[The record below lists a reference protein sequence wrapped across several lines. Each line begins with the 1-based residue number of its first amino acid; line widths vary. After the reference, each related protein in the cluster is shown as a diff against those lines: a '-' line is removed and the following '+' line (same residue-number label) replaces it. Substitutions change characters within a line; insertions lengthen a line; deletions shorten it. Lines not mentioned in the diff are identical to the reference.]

1 MLDQDQQSARLQPI
15 AQLKGLRVEFQ
26 TKDGPVVGVEDVSFD
41 INPGETVCVVGES
54 GSGKSVS
61 SLSLM
66 RLVEFGGGEITGGQ
80 LLFDRPGT
88 DDVDLAK
95 TDPEMMRSIRGN
107 EIGMIFQE
115 PMTALNP
122 VFTVG
127 RQLTE
132 GLRLHKKMGK
142 SEARE
147 RALEL
152 LREVRI
158 PEPERRLDQY
168 PHELSGGMRQR
179 VVIAMALACKP
190 RLLIADEPTT
200 ALDVTIQAEIL
211 ALMDRLKR
219 ETGTAVMFITHDMAV
234 VAQMADRVVVMFRGN
249 KVEEGPVAEIF
260 ENPQHPYTKALLA
273 AVPKLGEM
281 RGKAYPEPMKLLG
294 TQGDEIKPI
303 KGTDEVLL
311 SVRNL
316 TTRFPVKGGFFR
328 RTVANVHAVEDLSF
342 TLNRGQTLSLVGES
356 GCGKSTAG
364 RSILRLVDP
373 LSGEINLDGVD
384 VMALDQTQ
392 LRKARLDM
400 QMIFQ
405 DPFASLNPQM
415 QLSDQVAEPIHNFGT
430 LKGQE
435 VQDRVAMLFDRV
447 ELPRSFMRRFPH
459 ELSGGQRQRVAIA
472 RALALNPKLI
482 IADEAVSALD
492 VSVQAQVLNLMLEL
506 QAELGLSFLFI
517 SHDMA
522 VVERVSHQ
530 VGVMYLGRIVE
541 LGPRARVFEN
551 PQHAYTQALMKAVPI
566 ADPRQRK
573 DERDLNFK
581 PIPSPIHPADYVPEP
596 SRYDEVEPGHFVLQ
610 GDWGGYKRDATLV
623 RTENKLRE
631 GQDAPEGLS
640 GRRLYD

>member
-1 MLDQDQQSARLQPI
+1 MLDHTNEAPI
-15 AQLKGLRVEFQ
+15 AQIQGLRVEFQ

-66 RLVEFGGGEITGGQ
+66 RLVEYGGGEIAGGR
-80 LLFDRPGT
+80 LLFERGEKGQI
-88 DDVDLAK
+88 DLAASSGSL
-95 TDPEMMRSIRGN
+95 MRKIRGN

-122 VFTVG
+122 VFTIG
-127 RQLTE
+127 KQMTE
-132 GLRLHKKMGK
+132 GLRLHLNMTRQ
-142 SEARE
+142 EAE
-147 RALEL
+147 ARALEL
-152 LREVRI
+152 MRQVRI
-158 PEPERRLDQY
+158 PEPERRLKQY

-179 VVIAMALACKP
+179 VVIAMALACEP

-234 VAQMADRVVVMFRGN
+234 VAQMADRVVVMFRGK
-249 KVEEGPVAEIF
+249 KVEEGTVEEIF

-281 RGKAYPEPMKLLG
+281 TGKPYPEPMKLLG
-294 TQGDEIKPI
+294 SEDKEILPI
-303 KGTDEVLL
+303 KGRDDVLL
-311 SVRNL
+311 SVKNL
-316 TTRFPVKGGFFR
+316 TTRFPVQGGFLR

-342 TLNRGQTLSLVGES
+342 SINKGQTLSLVGES

-364 RSILRLVDP
+364 RSILRLVEP
-373 LSGEINLDGVD
+373 MSGEVNLDGVD
-384 VMALDQTQ
+384 VMALDQKA
-392 LRKARLDM
+392 LRTARLDM

-415 QLSDQVAEPIHNFGT
+415 QLADQVAEPIHNFAT
-430 LKGQE
+430 LKGAE
-435 VQDRVAMLFDRV
+435 ITKRIEMLFDRV

-492 VSVQAQVLNLMLEL
+492 VSVQAQVLNLMMEL
-506 QAELGLSFLFI
+506 QAEMELSFLFI

-522 VVERVSHQ
+522 VVERVSHY

-541 LGPRARVFEN
+541 LGSRQRVFEN
-551 PQHAYTQALMKAVPI
+551 PQHPYTQALMKAVPI
-566 ADPRQRK
+566 ADPRRRK
-573 DERDLNFK
+573 SEKDLNFK
-581 PIPSPIHPADYVPEP
+581 PIPSPIHPASYLAEP
-596 SRYDEVEPGHFVLQ
+596 STYREVEPGHHVLIT
-610 GDWGGYKRDATLV
+610 DSGY
-623 RTENKLRE
+623 
-631 GQDAPEGLS
+631 
-640 GRRLYD
+640 

>member
-1 MLDQDQQSARLQPI
+1 MLDEATPTPI
-15 AQLKGLRVEFQ
+15 AQIQELRVEFQ
-26 TKDGPVVGVEDVSFD
+26 TQDGPVLGVENVSFD
-41 INPGETVCVVGES
+41 INAGETVCVVGES

-66 RLVEFGGGEITGGQ
+66 RLVEFGGGKIAGGR
-80 LLFDRPGT
+80 LLFERQNDPA
-88 DDVDLAK
+88 VDLAR
-95 TDPEMMRSIRGN
+95 TDQDVMRDIRGN

-132 GLRLHKKMGK
+132 GLRLHKNMSKAQA
-142 SEARE
+142 EA

-152 LREVRI
+152 LTQVRI
-158 PEPERRLDQY
+158 PEPARRLAQY

-179 VVIAMALACKP
+179 VVIAMALACSP

-211 ALMDRLKR
+211 ALIDRLKR

-249 KVEEGPVAEIF
+249 KVEEGTVEEIF

-281 RGKAYPEPMKLLG
+281 RGKPYPEPMKLLG
-294 TQGDEIKPI
+294 TADKEIKPI
-303 KGTDEVLL
+303 KGTEETLL
-311 SVRNL
+311 TVKNL
-316 TTRFPVKGGFFR
+316 TTRFPVQGGFLR

-342 TLNRGQTLSLVGES
+342 TINKGQTLSLVGES

-364 RSILRLVDP
+364 RSLLRLVDP
-373 LSGEINLDGVD
+373 QSGEVNLDGKD
-384 VMALDQTQ
+384 IMALDSRG
-392 LRKARLDM
+392 LHKARLDM

-415 QLSDQVAEPIHNFGT
+415 QLSDQVAEPIHNYGT
-430 LKGQE
+430 LKGSE
-435 VQDRVAMLFDRV
+435 LTKRIEMLFDRV

-482 IADEAVSALD
+482 VADEAVSALD
-492 VSVQAQVLNLMLEL
+492 VSVQAQVVNLMLEL
-506 QAELGLSFLFI
+506 QAEMGLSFLFI

-522 VVERVSHQ
+522 VVERVSHH

-541 LGPRARVFEN
+541 MGTRSQVFEN
-551 PQHAYTQALMKAVPI
+551 PQHPYTQALMKAVPI
-566 ADPRQRK
+566 ADPRRRK
-573 DERDLNFK
+573 KESELNFK
-581 PIPSPIHPADYVPEP
+581 PIPSPIHPTSYVAEP
-596 SRYDEVEPGHFVLQ
+596 SVYKTVSPGHQVLIT
-610 GDWGGYKRDATLV
+610 DSGY
-623 RTENKLRE
+623 
-631 GQDAPEGLS
+631 
-640 GRRLYD
+640 

>member
-1 MLDQDQQSARLQPI
+1 MLDQSKTAPI
-15 AQLKGLRVEFQ
+15 AQIEGLRVEFQ

-41 INPGETVCVVGES
+41 IHPGETVCVVGES

-66 RLVEFGGGEITGGQ
+66 RLVEYGGGEIAGGR
-80 LLFDRPGT
+80 LLFDRASGDQINLAAT
-88 DDVDLAK
+88 DASD
-95 TDPEMMRSIRGN
+95 MRRIRGN

-132 GLRLHKKMGK
+132 GLRLHKGMGQRQA
-142 SEARE
+142 EA

-152 LREVRI
+152 LKQVRI
-158 PEPERRLDQY
+158 PEPERRLKQY

-179 VVIAMALACKP
+179 VVIAMALACEP

-249 KVEEGPVAEIF
+249 KVEEGTVEEIF

-281 RGKAYPEPMKLLG
+281 AGKKYPEPMKLLG
-294 TQGDEIKPI
+294 REGAEIKPI
-303 KGTDEVLL
+303 EGTEEVLL
-311 SVRNL
+311 SVSNL
-316 TTRFPVKGGFFR
+316 TTRFAVKGGFFR
-328 RTVANVHAVEDLSF
+328 RTVANVHAVEDVSF
-342 TLNRGQTLSLVGES
+342 AINKGQTLSLVGES

-364 RSILRLVDP
+364 RSILRLVEP
-373 LSGEINLDGVD
+373 QSGEIKLGGKDI
-384 VMALDQTQ
+384 MALGPQQ
-392 LRKARLDM
+392 LRHARLDM

-415 QLSDQVAEPIHNFGT
+415 QLADQVAEPIHNFDT
-430 LKGQE
+430 LKGQA
-435 VQDRVAMLFDRV
+435 VQDRVEMLFDRV

-492 VSVQAQVLNLMLEL
+492 VSVQAQVLNLMMEL
-506 QAELGLSFLFI
+506 QAEMNLSFLFI

-522 VVERVSHQ
+522 VVERVSHY

-541 LGPRARVFEN
+541 IGPRDQVFAN
-551 PQHAYTQALMKAVPI
+551 PLHAYTQALMKAVPI

-573 DERDLNFK
+573 DEKDLNFK
-581 PIPSPIHPADYVPEP
+581 PIPSPIHSRRYQAKPSEYV
-596 SRYDEVEPGHFVLQ
+596 EVTPGHHILTT
-610 GDWGGYKRDATLV
+610 DSGY
-623 RTENKLRE
+623 
-631 GQDAPEGLS
+631 
-640 GRRLYD
+640 

>member
-1 MLDQDQQSARLQPI
+1 MLDQPI
-15 AQLKGLRVEFQ
+15 ARINGLRVAFQ
-26 TKDGPVVGVEDVSFD
+26 TKDGPVVGVNDVSFEVH
-41 INPGETVCVVGES
+41 PGETVCIVGES
-54 GSGKSVS
+54 GSGKSVT

-66 RLVEFGGGEITGGQ
+66 RLVEFGGGTIEAGQ
-80 LLFDRPGT
+80 LIFDRKEG
-88 DDVDLAK
+88 DELDVAQADQDL
-95 TDPEMMRSIRGN
+95 MRQIRGN

-132 GLRLHKKMGK
+132 GLRVHRGLSKA
-142 SEARE
+142 EARE
-147 RALEL
+147 RALVL

-158 PEPERRLDQY
+158 PEPERRLQQY

-179 VVIAMALACKP
+179 VVIAMAMACAP

-249 KVEEGPVAEIF
+249 KVEEGTVQEIF
-260 ENPQHPYTKALLA
+260 ENPQHDYTKALLA

-281 RGKAYPEPMKLLG
+281 RGKAAPEPMKLLG
-294 TQGDEIKPI
+294 SEGQNIAPI
-303 KGTDEVLL
+303 PGTDQVLL
-311 SVRNL
+311 SVRHL
-316 TTRFPVKGGFFR
+316 TTRFAVQGGFFR
-328 RTVANVHAVEDLSF
+328 RTVAQVHAVEDVSF
-342 TLNRGQTLSLVGES
+342 TINRGQTLSLVGES

-364 RSILRLVDP
+364 RSILRLVEPDA
-373 LSGEINLDGVD
+373 GQIDLDGVD
-384 VMALDQTQ
+384 IMQLDARG
-392 LRKARLDM
+392 LREARLDM

-415 QLSDQVAEPIHNFGT
+415 QLMDQVAEPLRNYGT
-430 LKGQE
+430 NSADTIR
-435 VQDRVAMLFDRV
+435 DRVSMLFDRV
-447 ELPRSFMRRFPH
+447 ELPRSFMRRYPH

-482 IADEAVSALD
+482 VADEAVSALD
-492 VSVQAQVLNLMLEL
+492 VSVQAQVLNLMMEL
-506 QAELGLSFLFI
+506 QADLGLSFLFI

-551 PQHAYTQALMKAVPI
+551 PQHPYTQALMQAVPI
-566 ADPRQRK
+566 ADPRRRK
-573 DERDLNFK
+573 SEKDLNFK
-581 PIPSPIHPADYVPEP
+581 PIPSPIHGLDYNPAP
-596 SRYDEVEPGHFVLQ
+596 SLYDEVEPGHYVLTT
-610 GDWGGYKRDATLV
+610 DSGY
-623 RTENKLRE
+623 
-631 GQDAPEGLS
+631 
-640 GRRLYD
+640 

>member
-1 MLDQDQQSARLQPI
+1 MLDQPI
-15 AQLKGLRVEFQ
+15 AQIKKLRVEFQ
-26 TKDGPVVGVEDVSFD
+26 TKDGPVVGVEDVSFEVK
-41 INPGETVCVVGES
+41 PGETVCIVGES

-66 RLVEFGGGEITGGQ
+66 RLVEFGGGEIAGGQ
-80 LLFDRPGT
+80 LLFDRRDG
-88 DDVDLAK
+88 DEMNLADADQDLMK
-95 TDPEMMRSIRGN
+95 QIRGN

-132 GLRLHKKMGK
+132 GLRIHKDMTKAQA
-142 SEARE
+142 EE

-152 LREVRI
+152 LRQVRI
-158 PEPERRLDQY
+158 PEPERRLRQY

-179 VVIAMALACKP
+179 VVIAMAMACEP

-249 KVEEGPVAEIF
+249 KVEEGTVKEIF
-260 ENPQHPYTKALLA
+260 ENPTHDYTKALLA

-281 RGKAYPEPMKLLG
+281 QGKAAPEPMKLLG
-294 TQGDEIKPI
+294 VEGQNIAPI
-303 KGTDEVLL
+303 PGTNEVLL
-311 SVRNL
+311 TVKNL
-316 TTRFPVKGGFFR
+316 TTRFPVKGGLLR
-328 RTVANVHAVEDLSF
+328 RTISNVHAVEDVSF

-356 GCGKSTAG
+356 GCGKSSAG
-364 RSILRLVDP
+364 RSILRLVEP
-373 LSGEINLDGVD
+373 MAGEVNLDGVD
-384 VMALDQTQ
+384 IMKLDQSG

-415 QLSDQVAEPIHNFGT
+415 QLIDQVAEPMRNYGVASGSE
-430 LKGQE
+430 L
-435 VQDRVAMLFDRV
+435 QDRVAQLFDKV
-447 ELPRSFMRRFPH
+447 QLPRSFMRRFPH
-459 ELSGGQRQRVAIA
+459 EMSGGQRQRIAIA

-492 VSVQAQVLNLMLEL
+492 VSVQAQVLNLMMEL
-506 QAELGLSFLFI
+506 QSELGLSYLFI

-522 VVERVSHQ
+522 VVERVSHY

-541 LGPRARVFEN
+541 MGPRARVFEN

-566 ADPRQRK
+566 ADPNQRK
-573 DERDLNFK
+573 SEKDLNFK
-581 PIPSPIHPADYVPEP
+581 PIPSPIHPIDYKPEP
-596 SRYDEVEPGHFVLQ
+596 SVYREVEPGHFVLET
-610 GDWGGYKRDATLV
+610 DSGY
-623 RTENKLRE
+623 
-631 GQDAPEGLS
+631 
-640 GRRLYD
+640 

>member
-1 MLDQDQQSARLQPI
+1 MLDQPI
-15 AQLKGLRVEFQ
+15 AQIKKLRVEFQ
-26 TKDGPVVGVEDVSFD
+26 TKDGPVVGVEDVSFEV
-41 INPGETVCVVGES
+41 NPGETVCIVGES

-66 RLVEFGGGEITGGQ
+66 RLVEFGGGEIAGGQ
-80 LLFDRPGT
+80 LLFDRRDG
-88 DDVDLAK
+88 DEMDLSNADQDLMK
-95 TDPEMMRSIRGN
+95 QIRGN

-132 GLRLHKKMGK
+132 GLRIHKDMTKVQA
-142 SEARE
+142 EE

-152 LREVRI
+152 LRQVRI
-158 PEPERRLDQY
+158 PEPERRLKQY

-179 VVIAMALACKP
+179 VVIAMAMACEP

-249 KVEEGPVAEIF
+249 KVEEGTVHEIF
-260 ENPQHPYTKALLA
+260 ENPQHDYTKSLLA

-281 RGKAYPEPMKLLG
+281 QGKAAPEPMKLLG
-294 TQGDEIKPI
+294 EEGQNIAPI
-303 KGTDEVLL
+303 PGTNEVLL
-311 SVRNL
+311 TVKNL
-316 TTRFPVKGGFFR
+316 TTRFAVKGGLLR
-328 RTVANVHAVEDLSF
+328 RTISNVHAVEDVSF

-356 GCGKSTAG
+356 GCGKSSAG
-364 RSILRLVDP
+364 RSILRLVEP
-373 LSGEINLDGVD
+373 MAGEVDLDGVD
-384 VMALDQTQ
+384 IMKLDQSD

-415 QLSDQVAEPIHNFGT
+415 QLIDQVAEPMRNYGVASGSE
-430 LKGQE
+430 L
-435 VQDRVAMLFDRV
+435 QDRVAQLFDKV
-447 ELPRSFMRRFPH
+447 QLPRSFMRRFPH
-459 ELSGGQRQRVAIA
+459 EMSGGQRQRIAIA

-492 VSVQAQVLNLMLEL
+492 VSVQAQVLNLMMEL
-506 QAELGLSFLFI
+506 QSELGLSYLFI

-522 VVERVSHQ
+522 VVERVSHH

-566 ADPRQRK
+566 ADPNKRK
-573 DERDLNFK
+573 SEKDLNFK
-581 PIPSPIHPADYVPEP
+581 PIPSPIHPIGYQPEP
-596 SRYDEVEPGHFVLQ
+596 SQYNEVEPGHFVLTT
-610 GDWGGYKRDATLV
+610 DSGY
-623 RTENKLRE
+623 
-631 GQDAPEGLS
+631 
-640 GRRLYD
+640 